1 MKLLK
6 RLNGKK
12 LIHPPKFLLD
22 NVAYLTMMG
31 SVAYGVA
38 DVGSDVDVY
47 GFCLPPK
54 EVIFPHLSG
63 NIEGFGKKSKR
74 FEQWQEH
81 HIDDSDSGKEY
92 DFTVYNIVKYFQ
104 LCMDNNP
111 NMLDS
116 LFVPRRCIIHST
128 QLAEKVRES
137 RYLFLH
143 KGSYHK
149 LKGYVYSQMH
159 KMRIKEPKKE
169 SKRYE
174 SILKYGYDVKFA
186 YHVVRLCLQCEQIL
200 VEHNLDLQRNREQLK
215 SIRRGEW
222 SLEQVELFFEEKE
235 RQLEDL
241 YNKSDLKPK
250 PDEEVIKNLLL
261 ECLEMHYGSLDNCV
275 KVIPNVEKDMR
286 KIFELANK
294 YV

>member
-6 RLNGKK
+6 RLNREK

-22 NVAYLTMMG
+22 NTAYLTMMG
-31 SVAYGVA
+31 SVAYGVS
-38 DVGSDVDVY
+38 DVGSDVDIY

-54 EVIFPHLSG
+54 EVIFPHLAG
-63 NIEGFGKKSKR
+63 EIEGFGKKKKR

-81 HIDDSDSGKEY
+81 HIDDKSLGKEY

-111 NMLDS
+111 NMIDS

-128 QLAEKVRES
+128 QLSEKVRES

-143 KGSYHK
+143 KGSYYK
-149 LKGYVYSQMH
+149 LKGYAYSQMH
-159 KMRIKEPKKE
+159 KMRNKDPEKG
-169 SKRYE
+169 SKRR
-174 SILKYGYDVKFA
+174 A
-186 YHVVRLCLQCEQIL
+186 LCLQCEQIL
-200 VEHNLDLQRNREQLK
+200 VEHDLDLQRNREQLK

-235 RQLEDL
+235 RQLEEL
-241 YNKSDLKPK
+241 YHKSDLKHK
-250 PDEEVIKNLLL
+250 PDEAIIKNLLL
-261 ECLEMHYGSLDNCV
+261 ECLEMHYGSLDKCI
-275 KVIPNVEKDMR
+275 KVVPDIEKDMK